1 MHCEGNHGVTNM
13 LVGLHRVGVIG
24 LPDALDQTKTSG
36 LVDREEIVDHLLQQL
51 SAENF
56 VPESQLEPYRIALWR
71 EYLRHRGEDASDF
84 YSEVEVTVRCEPGVV
99 RDRFIETLTSVLGK
113 FDLRPMITFTA
124 PDPGAPPPQLLIAG
138 ETVLQGAPRNR
149 WNFEAAIR
157 KSLSGW

>member
-1 MHCEGNHGVTNM
+1 MN
-13 LVGLHRVGVIG
+13 
-24 LPDALDQTKTSG
+24 S
-36 LVDREEIVDHLLQQL
+36 LLTI
-51 SAENF
+51 
-56 VPESQLEPYRIALWR
+56 PYIA
-71 EYLRHRGEDASDF
+71 
-84 YSEVEVTVRCEPGVV
+84 VQNVV
-99 RDRFIETLTSVLGK
+99 RNRQKTLTSVLGK